1 MRTRNTIPFLRVLAE
16 LGSSA
21 RGRCGADLMKQLGLP
36 SGTVYPLLERL
47 RSEGLATTVRER
59 GSSRVYAQLT
69 KAGRAELQ
77 RAQDW
82 ARQEYQQAQDRAD
95 ALHSALGAG
104 ATR

>member
-21 RGRCGADLMKQLGLP
+21 RGRCGADLMNELGLP

-47 RSEGLATTVRER
+47 RAEGLATTVRER

-69 KAGRAELQ
+69 EAGRAELQ

-82 ARQEYQQAQDRAD
+82 ARQEYQQAQGRAD
-95 ALHSALGAG
+95 ALHSALNAIGA
-104 ATR
+104 R